1 MKEKNMKT
9 LTKELENRDPNNKNS
24 FAYRLNY
31 IIKLR
36 RFNAKEVAALT
47 EDKEKGL
54 KPISPATLSLYING
68 KSVPSHYY
76 TCRLAHVLNI
86 DPGWLSCD
94 LPFEFLKKPAQ
105 PTDINELIE
114 MYTRLNLTS
123 QRYILATVRMAL
135 LVMQNDTNA

>member
-9 LTKELENRDPNNKNS
+9 LTKELENRDPYNKNS

-36 RFNAKEVAALT
+36 RFNAKEVSALT

-68 KSVPSHYY
+68 KSVPSAFF
-76 TCRLAHVLNI
+76 TCRF
-86 DPGWLSCD
+86 GR
-94 LPFEFLKKPAQ
+94 FF
-105 PTDINELIE
+105 
-114 MYTRLNLTS
+114 
-123 QRYILATVRMAL
+123 QREQGR
-135 LVMQNDTNA
+135 